1 MLAQKFPDTLVSL
14 EGNTKVRCTA
24 CSEPLIPSWSR
35 REGRLPCFVWKGFR
49 TFPAH
54 LRMRPVSRGNSRRSV
69 VGGVT
74 CLNTPNSRP
83 TLEKNPMPGHL
94 FEGNPVDEGTKRRV
108 TDTPVHH
115 SVKAAG
121 STHSSTRGLSSH
133 EQLERQAWLGKWNQ
147 IGTVMKYLHGQ
158 NAYASISL
166 FPLLSHFIIS

>member
-1 MLAQKFPDTLVSL
+1 MVSFLPLLSPLFVSL
-14 EGNTKVRCTA
+14 WASFSGMKCETVLCTLDATPNVPGHAGLTRQEHRGSRTTSSEHLLPSCLRQEG
-24 CSEPLIPSWSR
+24 LF
-35 REGRLPCFVWKGFR
+35 PCFVWKGFP

-54 LRMRPVSRGNSRRSV
+54 LRMRPVSRVNSRRSV

-74 CLNTPNSRP
+74 CRNTPISRP

-121 STHSSTRGLSSH
+121 STHSSTSTLSTNSS
-133 EQLERQAWLGKWNQ
+133 QRK
-147 IGTVMKYLHGQ
+147 
-158 NAYASISL
+158 
-166 FPLLSHFIIS
+166 